1 MLHPRRPSSPRGSGP
16 DRGSGTDKAY
26 GKRAKLQAPQLHRF
40 REQARAAILVLDPFS
55 KCAFAACHGQS
66 VLHERTESPQ
76 SEATRELTIEP
87 RNLSSRHSAI
97 AQTFVTMG
105 DGHESRGFAGAPD
118 G

>member
-1 MLHPRRPSSPRGSGP
+1 MIENERALAKETDNVRAVCITLVYFAKRLIERYAIITLARGRYSFEEL
-16 DRGSGTDKAY
+16 RHQHAKSIV
-26 GKRAKLQAPQLHRF
+26 GKLP
-40 REQARAAILVLDPFS
+40 
-55 KCAFAACHGQS
+55 
-66 VLHERTESPQ
+66 VLHSTKLGKCRF
-76 SEATRELTIEP
+76 AGCRAHIGHP